1 VKRALLVLLIPLVA
15 HANKPTT
22 PQQDRVLYVAGLID
36 AIRATPATQ
45 LADTARYLAAVERNK
60 CQAPEQSVR
69 VGCILEAA
77 AQSCGGAAPDA
88 RDRCHKVSDVIAAN
102 RLGAAVFVPRDKRF
116 ELMSKYHD
124 SKKALDRELRAQ
136 YALRVAEFV
145 LSKHFP
151 GSGANSEGLAAG
163 IEAYCRDVADTRDL
177 SWQYCVAA
185 VVWFVATDGA
195 KELAK

>member
-1 VKRALLVLLIPLVA
+1 MKRALLVLLVPLVA
-15 HANKPTT
+15 HADK
-22 PQQDRVLYVAGLID
+22 PQQDRVRYVAALID
-36 AIRATPATQ
+36 AVRATPPTQ

-69 VGCILEAA
+69 VACILEAA
-77 AQSCGGAAPDA
+77 AQSCRGAAPDA
-88 RDRCHKVSDVIAAN
+88 RDRCLKVSDVIAAN
-102 RLGAAVFVPRDKRF
+102 RLGAAVLVPRDKRF
-116 ELMSKYHD
+116 ELMTKYHD

-136 YALRVAEFV
+136 YALRVAELV

-151 GSGANSEGLAAG
+151 GSGASSEALAAG